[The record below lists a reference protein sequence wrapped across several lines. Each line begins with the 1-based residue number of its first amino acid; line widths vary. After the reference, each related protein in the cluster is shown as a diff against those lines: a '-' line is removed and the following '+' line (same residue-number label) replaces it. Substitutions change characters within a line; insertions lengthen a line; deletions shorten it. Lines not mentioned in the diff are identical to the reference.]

1 MWRGSAFRASLREPL
16 RYGGVVLVVF
26 AALAVL
32 LVGAASG
39 QSRAAKDNLRIALIL
54 PDFTKNSAI
63 LGVKQGAEDEAKKL
77 GNVTLITTGSGSADG
92 QVKAVEN
99 AIAAK
104 VDAILYDSISGNA
117 FTNAVKEA
125 NKAGIPVVCYVSCA
139 PGGKQASKID
149 FDFKAIGVPLGKW
162 TGRTL
167 IAAQKK
173 NGGTPVLAIVDTD
186 KTDIAV
192 AQIYAGFNEALKAT
206 GVKYKQVMS
215 PPTSWDPSKGLSYAG
230 DLLTANPRIDALYC
244 NADSIALAC
253 YQALKAAGR
262 TDIPFYGA
270 NGDCTNLKL
279 LLEGRQSY
287 DVILFLRAG
296 AAPALD
302 TAVKAAQGKPVPATG
317 KVPIQGLSTADAK
330 AILAGTKKAPAGLNT
345 QELLKA
351 AQAGC

>member
-16 RYGGVVLVVF
+16 RYGGVLLVVF

-162 TGRTL
+162 T
-167 IAAQKK
+167 A
-173 NGGTPVLAIVDTD
+173 TD
-186 KTDIAV
+186 PDRGPEEERR
-192 AQIYAGFNEALKAT
+192 YAG
-206 GVKYKQVMS
+206 
-215 PPTSWDPSKGLSYAG
+215 
-230 DLLTANPRIDALYC
+230 PRD
-244 NADSIALAC
+244 
-253 YQALKAAGR
+253 R
-262 TDIPFYGA
+262 RH
-270 NGDCTNLKL
+270 
-279 LLEGRQSY
+279 RQDRHRGERRST
-287 DVILFLRAG
+287 
-296 AAPALD
+296 PAS
-302 TAVKAAQGKPVPATG
+302 TRRSRQPA
-317 KVPIQGLSTADAK
+317 
-330 AILAGTKKAPAGLNT
+330 
-345 QELLKA
+345 
-351 AQAGC
+351 